1 LREKGDDMAT
11 LILRLDID
19 PATKK
24 KNVWV
29 KLDSDPDALPME
41 HEEQHKRIVEA
52 LLAGGAVKPEELG
65 TITIER
71 EGQGA
76 VTSTGTQESPPQR
89 EAVGS
94 KG

>member
-1 LREKGDDMAT
+1 MAT

-29 KLDSDPDALPME
+29 KYESDSDALPQE
-41 HEEQHKRIVEA
+41 HEEAHKKLVEA
-52 LLAGGAVKPEELG
+52 LLADGTIKPDELG
-65 TITIER
+65 TIRIER

-76 VTSTGTQESPPQR
+76 VQPEKPSAAPALP
-89 EAVGS
+89 EAVAT
-94 KG
+94 KK

>member
-1 LREKGDDMAT
+1 MAT
-11 LILRLDID
+11 LTLRLEID
-19 PATKK
+19 PSTKK

-29 KLDSDPDALPME
+29 KYDSDSDALPME
-41 HEEQHKRIVEA
+41 HEEQHKKLVEA
-52 LLAGGAVKPEELG
+52 LLAGGTVKPEELG

-76 VTSTGTQESPPQR
+76 APSTGGTEAPAQR
-89 EAVGS
+89 EPVGN

>member
-1 LREKGDDMAT
+1 MAT
-11 LILRLDID
+11 LILRLETD

-24 KNVWV
+24 KNVIV
-29 KLDSDPDALPME
+29 KLDSDADALPGE

-52 LLAGGAVKPEELG
+52 LLANGSLKAEDLG

-76 VTSTGTQESPPQR
+76 VKGEPTKEAPVVRTPQ
-89 EAVGS
+89 GN

>member
-1 LREKGDDMAT
+1 MAT
-11 LILRLDID
+11 LILRLEID
-19 PATKK
+19 PTTKK

-29 KLDSDPDALPME
+29 KYDSDSDALPME
-41 HEEQHKRIVEA
+41 HEEQHKKLVEA
-52 LLAGGAVKPEELG
+52 LLAGGTVKPEELG

-76 VTSTGTQESPPQR
+76 APQSGGPEAPAQR

>member
-1 LREKGDDMAT
+1 MAT

-19 PATKK
+19 PHTKK

-29 KLDSDPDALPME
+29 KLDSDSDALPME
-41 HEEQHKRIVEA
+41 HEEQHKAIVEA
-52 LLAGGAVKPEELG
+52 LLANGGLKADDLG
-65 TITIER
+65 TIPIER

-76 VTSTGTQESPPQR
+76 AKTEEKKDAPTQR
-89 EAVGS
+89 EAVGN

>member
-1 LREKGDDMAT
+1 MAT

-19 PATKK
+19 PNTKK

-29 KLDSDPDALPME
+29 KYDSDSDALPME
-41 HEEQHKRIVEA
+41 HEEQHKKIVEA
-52 LLAGGAVKPEELG
+52 LLAGGAVKAEDLG

-76 VTSTGTQESPPQR
+76 AKTEEKKDAPTQR
-89 EAVGS
+89 EAQGS

>member
-1 LREKGDDMAT
+1 MAT
-11 LILRLDID
+11 MILRLEID
-19 PATKK
+19 PITKK

-29 KLDSDPDALPME
+29 KLESDSDALPSE
-41 HEEQHKRIVEA
+41 HEEQHKRLVEL
-52 LLAGGAVKPEELG
+52 LLAGGAVTPEELG

-76 VTSTGTQESPPQR
+76 AAKQEDGQGVPQR
-89 EAVGS
+89 QSIGS

>member
-1 LREKGDDMAT
+1 MAT

-19 PATKK
+19 PTTKK

-29 KLDSDPDALPME
+29 KLDSDSDALPME

-71 EGQGA
+71 EGQGPA
-76 VTSTGTQESPPQR
+76 VKEAPQNAPAQR
-89 EAVGS
+89 EAQGN